1 MITIIATIFSDI
13 VRNKWH
19 RRDSGTRSYGW
30 VKDKLQE
37 AGAVPRAK
45 GRGRR
50 RKRRERAP
58 WPGML
63 LHQDGSTREWVE
75 GRQWD
80 LIVTMDDATSE
91 RCSMFLCEQ
100 EGTWSS
106 FRGVREARACS
117 ARFARIGLR
126 TAGRRPTETRTA
138 PGRRGA
144 KLRCGKRQA
153 LPAPS
158 AAEADSSI
166 CC

>member
-1 MITIIATIFSDI
+1 MFTIIATIFSDI

-19 RRDSGTRSYGW
+19 RRGGGTRSYGW

-106 FRGVREARACS
+106 FRGVREAAAVHPALVPQWPMPLKQAIS
-117 ARFARIGLR
+117 AGGMHFADFQ
-126 TAGRRPTETRTA
+126 
-138 PGRRGA
+138 A
-144 KLRCGKRQA
+144 KLTS
-153 LPAPS
+153 LPLIVMIIGNVNAN
-158 AAEADSSI
+158 
-166 CC
+166 